1 MLLHTYIQQVFH
13 HNDKKADLKQQP
25 YIQHIKTVHIYTANQ
40 KKKNYLFF
48 PNDVTLEPTNII
60 IMYTYIQPPNQSW
73 QQQQKMQPKLSSGFS
88 PSHVHWFALNLRAI
102 GTAGGYLKFWV
113 TLTVCLLSRF
123 IADWSHTFC
132 IYNYVTA
139 HTYCFECGTNFID
152 WQLQTYISGDL
163 IIELVKGTGKVKEMI
178 YCLFILKV
186 INL

>member
-73 QQQQKMQPKLSSGFS
+73 QQQKMQPKLSSGFS